1 MLLTFPCEYLHTACM
16 MGASIQ
22 VGTRVYIATCVAGEP
37 GIVHEIDRKGCAK
50 VEWVDLPELG
60 RWTTHSLDTLIV
72 DESFSVRQLDLFDEI
87 AA

>member
-1 MLLTFPCEYLHTACM
+1 ME
-16 MGASIQ
+16 GASIQ
-22 VGTRVYIATCVAGEP
+22 IGTRVYIATCVAGEP

-60 RWTTHSLDTLIV
+60 RWTTHSLDTLV
-72 DESFSVRQLDLFDEI
+72 ADTSFTSRQLDLFNEI